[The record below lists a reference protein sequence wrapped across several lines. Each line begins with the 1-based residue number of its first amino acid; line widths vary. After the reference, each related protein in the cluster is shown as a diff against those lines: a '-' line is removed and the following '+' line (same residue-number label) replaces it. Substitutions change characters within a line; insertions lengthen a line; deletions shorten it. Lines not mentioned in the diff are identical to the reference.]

1 MKAFAR
7 KYMVEILC
15 LLTFLYLFCLIAPR
29 AFADFD
35 EDSDLKTIMA
45 KEISIAYAQCNHA
58 IDENF
63 TDMGCQIAEEKLRD
77 KIDSI
82 LFFYRDE
89 IMETIVNQDLE
100 EYHLEE
106 RQNLVERDEDEILD
120 RYGVSMD
127 LKQFND

>member
-1 MKAFAR
+1 
-7 KYMVEILC
+7 
-15 LLTFLYLFCLIAPR
+15 
-29 AFADFD
+29 
-35 EDSDLKTIMA
+35 MA
-45 KEISIAYAQCNHA
+45 KEISIAYAQYNHA